1 MKANTDFW
9 FRAVVVLAVAGVLL
23 WAALGF
29 NQFLRGWLP

>member
-1 MKANTDFW
+1 MTDFW

-29 NQFLRGWLP
+29 NQMLHEFLP